1 VIGSG
6 FANAIL
12 ASGPGRTHRSQIW
25 TQPFGPVH
33 LHPLQPGAVQIWVPD
48 KRFALS
54 GMTIVEGGMPV
65 ETSNSIRDWGDAAF
79 GEVSNL
85 SALVSRARGELDEL
99 EQAIRAGDRAEIGRE
114 AADVAILLHRLV
126 ALAGMDLAAEVDA
139 KMAVNRARKW
149 KAAGDGT
156 GGHV

>member
-1 VIGSG
+1 M
-6 FANAIL
+6 A
-12 ASGPGRTHRSQIW
+12 T
-25 TQPFGPVH
+25 
-33 LHPLQPGAVQIWVPD
+33 
-48 KRFALS
+48 
-54 GMTIVEGGMPV
+54 
-65 ETSNSIRDWGDAAF
+65 ETSKSICDWGDETF
-79 GEVSNL
+79 GKVSDL
-85 SALVSRARGELDEL
+85 SALVARARGELDEL
-99 EQAIRAGDRAEIGRE
+99 DQAIRADDTAEIGRE